1 MNHSECFVLP
11 SPYPYLEMLPVHH
24 NWVKLLTFRGG
35 ISQERPSVFSL
46 FNAIH
51 SICKLLGGKI
61 ASTKGPGNTKPSFR
75 SETLQSLWLQVSHNF
90 AIGCEIKGSKSLDT
104 FNCVQKYDWRI
115 GGPLSA
121 PMFAFKLAGNEA
133 NGIHL
138 LPPFPPPIKGTN
150 TGEEWAPLNPVQ
162 TESRKQKFD

>member
-1 MNHSECFVLP
+1 MLSIASASFWEEKSHPRKAREIPSRRSEAKPC
-11 SPYPYLEMLPVHH
+11 
-24 NWVKLLTFRGG
+24 
-35 ISQERPSVFSL
+35 SL
-46 FNAIH
+46 CD
-51 SICKLLGGKI
+51 CKLATILLK
-61 ASTKGPGNTKPSFR
+61 
-75 SETLQSLWLQVSHNF
+75 

>member
-35 ISQERPSVFSL
+35 ISQERP
-46 FNAIH
+46 
-51 SICKLLGGKI
+51 
-61 ASTKGPGNTKPSFR
+61 
-75 SETLQSLWLQVSHNF
+75 
-90 AIGCEIKGSKSLDT
+90 IGCEIKGSKSLDT